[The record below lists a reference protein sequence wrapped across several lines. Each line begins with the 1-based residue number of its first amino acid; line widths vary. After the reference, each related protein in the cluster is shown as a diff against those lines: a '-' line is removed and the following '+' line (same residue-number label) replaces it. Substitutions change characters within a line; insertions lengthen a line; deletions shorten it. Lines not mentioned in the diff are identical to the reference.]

1 MINVYLEYESYK
13 QKLYAAQNKFDK
25 LLKRKEE
32 LFDMTQP
39 TSPGMGEK
47 VSGGSPRNRFDS
59 YLIQKEEE
67 NLDDLIDEARD
78 ILEDRVIL
86 LESKLEE
93 LKASKNLY
101 DKIYYYRY
109 VENYKINRIAKMVG
123 YSEPQTYRI
132 LDKIKRQIS

>member
-1 MINVYLEYESYK
+1 MIDVYLEYESYK
-13 QKLYAAQNKFDK
+13 QKLYAAQNNFDK

-32 LFDMTQP
+32 LFDTTQP

-67 NLDDLIDEARD
+67 NLDELLDEARD

-93 LKASKNLY
+93 LKASNNLY
-101 DKIYYYRY
+101 DKIYYLRY
-109 VENYKINRIAKMVG
+109 IENYKINRISMTVV
-123 YSEPQTYRI
+123 YSEAQTYRI
-132 LDKIKRQIS
+132 LNRIKRQIR

>member
-1 MINVYLEYESYK
+1 MIDIYLEYESYK

-47 VSGGSPRNRFDS
+47 ISGGSPRNRFDY

-101 DKIYYYRY
+101 DRIYYLRY
-109 VENYKINRIAKMVG
+109 IENYKINRIAKMVG

-132 LDKIKRQIS
+132 LDKIKRSLP

>member
-1 MINVYLEYESYK
+1 MIDIYLEYESYK

-47 VSGGSPRNRFDS
+47 ISGGSPRNRFDY

-101 DKIYYYRY
+101 DRIYYLRY
-109 VENYKINRIAKMVG
+109 IENYKINRIAKMVG